1 VTPDAVSGRVGEPVA
16 EPHGAALELAPR
28 PAGHAFWRRLRANR
42 LALAGAVCLLGIVA
56 FALLAPVVAAVTGH
70 PVDTTYVETQLDE
83 YGVPRGPSS
92 SFLFGADQLGRDQLV
107 RIAYGARTALLVGF
121 LATAISLVIG
131 LVIGIVSGFFGGIVD
146 LLLSRV
152 IDLFL
157 VMPVLLLAL
166 GLSASC
172 GGAEGCA
179 GGLIKPG
186 LALVVAV
193 IGLSNWAY
201 VARVV
206 RGQVLS
212 IREREFIEAA
222 RAFGGRPLR
231 VLATEIVPN
240 VISSVIVLAL
250 ILFPSS
256 ILYEAALAFL
266 GIGVPRTASWGGTLA
281 EAGKLL
287 PAAWWMFVFPGL
299 FLSVTVL
306 SLSVLGEG
314 VRDALDPRE
323 GANG

>member
-1 VTPDAVSGRVGEPVA
+1 MTPTPVPVA
-16 EPHGAALELAPR
+16 EPRDAAGGLELAPA
-28 PAGHAFWRRLRANR
+28 PTGHAVWRRLRMNR
-42 LALAGAVCLLGIVA
+42 LALAGGVCLLCIVA
-56 FALLAPVVAAVTGH
+56 FALLAPVVAKITGH
-70 PVDTTYVETQLDE
+70 PVNATYVDSQIDDF
-83 YGVPRGPSS
+83 GIPRGPSS
-92 SFLFGADQLGRDQLV
+92 SFLLGADQLGRDQLV

-121 LATAISLVIG
+121 LATAIALAIG
-131 LVIGIVSGFFGGIVD
+131 LVVGIVSGFFGGVVD
-146 LLLSRV
+146 LVLSRV

-172 GGAEGCA
+172 GGRDGCA
-179 GGLIKPG
+179 GGTIKPG
-186 LALVVAV
+186 LALVVVV
-193 IGLSNWAY
+193 IGLTNWAY

-206 RGQVLS
+206 RSQVLS
-212 IREREFIEAA
+212 LREREFIEAA
-222 RAFGGRPLR
+222 RAFGGPPVRI
-231 VLATEIVPN
+231 LATEIVPN

-266 GIGVPRTASWGGTLA
+266 GIGVPRIASWGAMLA

-287 PAAWWMFVFPGL
+287 PAAWWLFVFPGL

-306 SLSVLGEG
+306 SLSLLGEG

>member
-1 VTPDAVSGRVGEPVA
+1 MSAPGNVA
-16 EPHGAALELAPR
+16 EPRDAAAGLELAQPR
-28 PAGHAFWRRLRANR
+28 AGHAFWRRLRANR
-42 LALAGAVCLLGIVA
+42 LALAGGVCLLVIVA
-56 FALLAPVVAAVTGH
+56 FALLAPVVASIAGH
-70 PVDTTYVETQLDE
+70 PADATYVDTQLDE
-83 YGVPRGPSS
+83 FSVPRGPSA
-92 SFLFGADQLGRDQLV
+92 SFPFGADQLGRDQLV

-121 LATAISLVIG
+121 LATAIAVIIG
-131 LVIGIVSGFFGGIVD
+131 LAIGIVSGFFGGVVD
-146 LLLSRV
+146 LLLARI

-172 GGAEGCA
+172 GGTDGCA
-179 GGLIKPG
+179 GGLVKPG
-186 LALVVAV
+186 LGLVVVV
-193 IGLSNWAY
+193 IGLTNWAY

-212 IREREFIEAA
+212 LREREFIEAA

-250 ILFPSS
+250 VLFPSS

-266 GIGVPRTASWGGTLA
+266 GIGVPRTPSWGGMLA

-287 PAAWWMFVFPGL
+287 PAAWWMFVFPGA
-299 FLSVTVL
+299 FLSLTVL

-323 GANG
+323 GAND